1 MRRYNNLLWE
11 DREQQEY
18 RAAKARFFRL
28 LTIFIALLIAT
39 AIVAI
44 SNL

>member
-1 MRRYNNLLWE
+1 MPAALVIGMMKLAAPLLVPI
-11 DREQQEY
+11 
-18 RAAKARFFRL
+18 L
-28 LTIFIALLIAT
+28 LAIFIALLIAT